1 MGLRMGRAVRD
12 QSQADPGSRVGVWP
26 DRPYSQRAGYGG
38 IGEAMGGLRYIV
50 GEPDRPPSRV
60 GISIGD
66 SLAAVHACMGTLAAL
81 HHRDR
86 TGVGQVVDAA
96 IYESVLSMMESLV
109 TEYDQLGHVRER
121 SGPILPRIAP
131 SNVYPTRDGIVM
143 IGANQD
149 TVFARLAAAM
159 ESPAL
164 AEDARYRD
172 HTARGENQ
180 QELDALITNW
190 TATFTTRDL
199 LALLEKFGI
208 PSGLIYRT
216 ADMLED
222 PHFAARQAIV
232 TTEHPAFGRLR
243 MQNVAPRLSA
253 SPSSVRTPAPDLGQH
268 NDEIYGKLLGLDP
281 ATRRRPAHARR
292 DLATLSAQ
300 TFSSAQTKRPGR
312 CPAFSILADRSQV
325 LSNQSLAMRAM
336 VGSTFTVWNALLRV
350 VLVVG
355 LEVGDAQQDAG
366 LIRLRELALGNTS
379 LDRLHGLGIVA
390 KAEVSGTDVHE
401 IVTRRQKTW
410 RQLPWREGRPF
421 PWQRWSWPGSADDCS
436 CRCHAGR

>member
-1 MGLRMGRAVRD
+1 MTSTPASAPGALSDLRVLELGTLIAGPFCGQLLGDMGAEVIKIEAPGQGDPMRHWGPQKRGTPSVWWPVIGRNKKAITLDLRQAEGQSLFRDLCRKADVIIENFRPGTLEKWNCGWNELSALNPRLILVRVSGYG
-12 QSQADPGSRVGVWP
+12 QTG
-26 DRPYSQRAGYGG
+26 PYSQRAGYGG

-86 TGVGQVVDAA
+86 TGQGQVVDAA
-96 IYESVLSMMESLV
+96 IYESVLSMMECLV

-149 TVFARLAAAM
+149 TVFARLCEAM
-159 ESPAL
+159 GAPDL
-164 AEDARYRD
+164 ARDTRYCD

-180 QELDALITNW
+180 AELDAVITSW
-190 TATFTTRDL
+190 TSMLGTREL
-199 LALLEKFGI
+199 LDLLEKFAI

-222 PHFAARQAIV
+222 PHFASRQAIV
-232 TTEHPAFGRLR
+232 ATEHPHFGKLR

-253 SPSSVRTPAPDLGQH
+253 SPSSIRTPAPELGQH
-268 NDEIYGKLLGLDP
+268 NDEIYGQL
-281 ATRRRPAHARR
+281 
-292 DLATLSAQ
+292 
-300 TFSSAQTKRPGR
+300 
-312 CPAFSILADRSQV
+312 
-325 LSNQSLAMRAM
+325 
-336 VGSTFTVWNALLRV
+336 
-350 VLVVG
+350 
-355 LEVGDAQQDAG
+355 
-366 LIRLRELALGNTS
+366 LAL
-379 LDRLHGLGIVA
+379 D
-390 KAEVSGTDVHE
+390 AEA
-401 IVTRRQKTW
+401 RA
-410 RQLPWREGRPF
+410 QLRARGVI
-421 PWQRWSWPGSADDCS
+421 
-436 CRCHAGR
+436 

>member
-1 MGLRMGRAVRD
+1 MNNSAGASGALSDLRVLELGTLIAGPFCGQLLGDMGAEVIKIEAPGQGDPMRHWGPQKRGTPSVWWPVIGRNKKAITLDLRQAEGQSLFKKLCAKSDVVIENFRPGTLEKWQCGWEVLSALNPRLILVRVSGYG
-12 QSQADPGSRVGVWP
+12 QTG
-26 DRPYSQRAGYGG
+26 PYAQRAGYGG

-81 HHRDR
+81 HHRER
-86 TGVGQVVDAA
+86 TGLGQVVDAA
-96 IYESVLSMMESLV
+96 IYESVLNMMESLV

-159 ESPAL
+159 EAPAL

-180 QELDALITNW
+180 QELDSVIAAW
-190 TATFTTRDL
+190 TATQGTREL
-199 LALLEKFGI
+199 LDRLERFGI

-222 PHFAARQAIV
+222 PHYAARQAIV

-253 SPSSVRTPAPDLGQH
+253 SPSSIRTPAPEMGQH
-268 NDEIYGKLLGLDP
+268 NDDVFGGLLGLDD
-281 ATRRRPAHARR
+281 ATRAA
-292 DLATLSAQ
+292 L
-300 TFSSAQTKRPGR
+300 
-312 CPAFSILADRSQV
+312 RSRGV
-325 LSNQSLAMRAM
+325 
-336 VGSTFTVWNALLRV
+336 
-350 VLVVG
+350 
-355 LEVGDAQQDAG
+355 
-366 LIRLRELALGNTS
+366 I
-379 LDRLHGLGIVA
+379 
-390 KAEVSGTDVHE
+390 
-401 IVTRRQKTW
+401 
-410 RQLPWREGRPF
+410 
-421 PWQRWSWPGSADDCS
+421 
-436 CRCHAGR
+436 